1 MSDSL
6 RATSGR
12 PNAPPPRTSSTCSH
26 VRWGSSR
33 SHLQLEPLLQ
43 EHRRPV
49 LASSW
54 GLLVLTFSSSPY
66 SKNIVDLFS
75 RPVGVVSFSPSVRA
89 PPPRTSST
97 CSRLQLGSSRSHLQF
112 EPLLQ
117 EHRRPVLTSGGGRLV
132 LTFSY
137 SPSSKD
143 LFSPP
148 VGVFSFSPSVRAPPP
163 RTLSTC
169 SHHQQLGDPQSL
181 SS

>member
-12 PNAPPPRTSSTCSH
+12 PRVNAPPPRTSSTCSH

-33 SHLQLEPLLQ
+33 SLLQLEPLLQ

-75 RPVGVVSFSPSVRA
+75 RPVGVVSFSHSVIA
-89 PPPRTSST
+89 PPPRT

-117 EHRRPVLTSGGGRLV
+117 EHCRPVLTTNNWEIPNL
-132 LTFSY
+132 
-137 SPSSKD
+137 
-143 LFSPP
+143 
-148 VGVFSFSPSVRAPPP
+148 
-163 RTLSTC
+163 
-169 SHHQQLGDPQSL
+169 
-181 SS
+181 

>member
-12 PNAPPPRTSSTCSH
+12 PRVNAPPPRTSSTCSH

-75 RPVGVVSFSPSVRA
+75 RPVGVVSFSPSVIA
-89 PPPRTSST
+89 PPPTTLST

-117 EHRRPVLTSGGGRLV
+117 EHCRPVLTTNNWEIPNL
-132 LTFSY
+132 
-137 SPSSKD
+137 
-143 LFSPP
+143 
-148 VGVFSFSPSVRAPPP
+148 
-163 RTLSTC
+163 
-169 SHHQQLGDPQSL
+169 
-181 SS
+181 